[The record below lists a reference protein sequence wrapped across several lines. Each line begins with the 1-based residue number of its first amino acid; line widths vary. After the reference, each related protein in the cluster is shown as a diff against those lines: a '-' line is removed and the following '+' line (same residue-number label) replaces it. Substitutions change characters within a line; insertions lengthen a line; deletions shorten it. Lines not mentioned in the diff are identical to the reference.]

1 MSNHNKIRPVNKDNL
16 SGEYKILF
24 STPQTKNSNIPQNF
38 RGLQIYRN
46 KLKAEEALKDRKK
59 LTVALLNKNRL
70 LMKNNKRA
78 EGNIGGNKYNLIQY
92 DINVQKLKNAKIKR
106 AQELFKKGYS
116 KSKILRTIITEF
128 KLNRNL
134 KSRSWPKWLTELR

>member
-46 KLKAEEALKDRKK
+46 KLKAEEALKERKK
-59 LTVALLNKNRL
+59 LTVALLKKNRL
-70 LMKNNKRA
+70 LMKNNKP
-78 EGNIGGNKYNLIQY
+78 ETIYKSLLKMIENYNLY
-92 DINVQKLKNAKIKR
+92 KLKSNA
-106 AQELFKKGYS
+106 GYKNNQKYHIS
-116 KSKILRTIITEF
+116 IIGSQYFSLLKNILEN
-128 KLNRNL
+128 K
-134 KSRSWPKWLTELR
+134 

>member
-1 MSNHNKIRPVNKDNL
+1 VSNHNKIRPVNKNNL

-24 STPQTKNSNIPQNF
+24 STPQTKNSNIPKNF

-46 KLKAEEALKDRKK
+46 KLNAEEALQNRKK
-59 LTVALLNKNRL
+59 LTEVLLKKNRL

-78 EGNIGGNKYNLIQY
+78 EGNMGGNKYNLIQF
-92 DINVQKLKNAKIKR
+92 DANVQKFKNAKIKR

-116 KSKILRTIITEF
+116 KSKILRIIITEF

-134 KSRSWPKWLTELR
+134 KSRSWPKWLCEL

>member
-1 MSNHNKIRPVNKDNL
+1 MSNHNKIRPVNKNNL

-24 STPQTKNSNIPQNF
+24 STPQTKNSNIPKNF

-59 LTVALLNKNRL
+59 LTEVLLKKNRL

-78 EGNIGGNKYNLIQY
+78 EGNIGGNKYNLIQF
-92 DINVQKLKNAKIKR
+92 DANVQKFKNAKIKR

-134 KSRSWPKWLTELR
+134 KSRSWPKWLCEL